1 MIIILLINFTLFNFE
16 ASYTGIGDAS
26 TYSSYLD
33 FIDTVSLIYFSDIW
47 FYYYLISE

>member
-33 FIDTVSLIYFSDIW
+33 LIDTVSFTYFSEIW
-47 FYYYLISE
+47 FYSSLISE